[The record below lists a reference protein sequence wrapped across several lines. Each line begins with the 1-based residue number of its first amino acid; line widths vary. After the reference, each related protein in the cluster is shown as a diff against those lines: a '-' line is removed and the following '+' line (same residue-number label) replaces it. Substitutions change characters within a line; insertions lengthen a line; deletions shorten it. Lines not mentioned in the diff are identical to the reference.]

1 MKKIG
6 FWTTLSLVVG
16 NIIGVGIFTTTGYT
30 AARIGDPQTVLWV
43 WAAGALYALGGA
55 TVYGYLAYKMPYSGG
70 DYQYLKK
77 YLPAYFPFLFGW
89 SGLFVTYTGSIAALA
104 IGAASYLNVLV
115 PFLHLNDTV
124 LLVDGIT
131 ISAILFVLLFTVIN
145 VLGIRSGGKT
155 QIALTLLIFLLITG
169 FIIAGYFS
177 GARHLLP
184 AERITHTEAFAPFLS
199 ALAAVLFTYMGW
211 TTVVYIAEEVHNPK
225 KNIPLAL
232 GAGVVLTALLYMG
245 INYIFLSVLST
256 SEAAGQINVA
266 ALTAQK
272 LWGAGAAG
280 LTSAMILIA
289 ILSSMNSTVLSG
301 PRIYQV
307 MAADGYL
314 WKKLRNEHKKYK
326 TPSTALW
333 VQGGWTVLLLLS
345 GTFDQLLTMVV
356 AVILFFS
363 VLTAGI
369 AIKLLWRE
377 EGKYR
382 VLLWGGTI
390 IYSAMCLL
398 ILSTILRTQLFA
410 TLSGL
415 LILSP
420 SLPVYLWQRRR
431 SV

>member
-6 FWTTLSLVVG
+6 FWTALSLVVG
-16 NIIGVGIFTTTGYT
+16 NIIGVGIFTTTGY
-30 AARIGDPQTVLWV
+30 AASRISDPKMILWV
-43 WAAGALYALGGA
+43 WATGALYAISGA
-55 TVYGYLAYKMPYSGG
+55 TVYAFLAKKMPYSGG
-70 DYQYLKK
+70 DYRYLKE
-77 YLPAYFPFLFGW
+77 YLPSYFPFLFGW

-104 IGAASYLNVLV
+104 IGAASYLNVLA
-115 PFLHLNDTV
+115 PILHLNGSF
-124 LLVDGIT
+124 LFMDGVT
-131 ISAILFVLLFTVIN
+131 IAAILFVLLFTVIN

-155 QIALTLLIFLLITG
+155 QIALTLLIFLLIIG

-177 GARHLLP
+177 GAQHLQP
-184 AERITHTEAFAPFLS
+184 AAADSVTGFTPFFA

-211 TTVVYIAEEVHNPK
+211 TTVVYIAGEVKNPRR
-225 KNIPLAL
+225 NIPLAL
-232 GAGVVLTALLYMG
+232 GIGVLLTAVLYMG
-245 INYIFLSVLST
+245 INFIFLSVLPV

-272 LWGAGAAG
+272 LWGTGAAS

-307 MAADGYL
+307 MAADGFL
-314 WKKLRNEHKKYK
+314 WKKLQTKHKKYK

-333 VQGGWTVLLLLS
+333 IQGGWAILLILS

-363 VLTAGI
+363 ILTAGI
-369 AIKLLWRE
+369 AVKILWQGQEKR
-377 EGKYR
+377 R
-382 VLLWGGTI
+382 VLLWAGTAVYI
-390 IYSAMCLL
+390 TMCLL
-398 ILSTILRTQLFA
+398 ILSTILQTHFLS
-410 TLSGL
+410 TLSGI

-420 SLPVYLWQRRR
+420 SVPVYLWQRKK
-431 SV
+431 ST

>member
-6 FWTTLSLVVG
+6 FWTALSLVAG
-16 NIIGVGIFTTTGYT
+16 NIIGVGIFTTTGY
-30 AARIGDPQTVLWV
+30 AASRISDPKMILWV
-43 WAAGALYALGGA
+43 WATGALYAISGA
-55 TVYGYLAYKMPYSGG
+55 TVYAFLAKKMPYSGG
-70 DYQYLKK
+70 DYRYLKE
-77 YLPAYFPFLFGW
+77 YLPSYFPFLFGW

-104 IGAASYLNVLV
+104 IGAASYLNVLA
-115 PFLHLNDTV
+115 PILHLNGSF
-124 LLVDGIT
+124 LFMDGVT
-131 ISAILFVLLFTVIN
+131 IAAILFVLLFTVIN

-155 QIALTLLIFLLITG
+155 QIALTLLIFLLIIG

-177 GARHLLP
+177 GAQHLQP
-184 AERITHTEAFAPFLS
+184 AAADSVTGFTPFFA

-211 TTVVYIAEEVHNPK
+211 TTVVYIAGEVKNPRR
-225 KNIPLAL
+225 NIPLAL
-232 GAGVVLTALLYMG
+232 GIGVLLTAVLYMG
-245 INYIFLSVLST
+245 INFIFLSVLPV

-272 LWGAGAAG
+272 LWGTGAAS

-307 MAADGYL
+307 MAADGFL
-314 WKKLRNEHKKYK
+314 WKKLQTKHKKYK

-333 VQGGWTVLLLLS
+333 IQGGWSVLLILS

-363 VLTAGI
+363 ILTAGI
-369 AIKLLWRE
+369 AVKILWQGQEKR
-377 EGKYR
+377 R
-382 VLLWGGTI
+382 VLLWSGTAVYI
-390 IYSAMCLL
+390 TMCLL
-398 ILSTILRTQLFA
+398 ILSTILQTHFLS
-410 TLSGL
+410 TLSGI

-420 SLPVYLWQRRR
+420 SVPVYLWQRKK
-431 SV
+431 ST